1 MRPCISPGVGTR
13 EIARKLPCTTIFDPL
28 SVNSRLCL
36 LIKGITIRLERNR
49 EKPREKERERKRD
62 LTLNKNE
69 VKVESEHE
77 LPLTRVTNR
86 KFMFKEDHA
95 QSQK

>member
-1 MRPCISPGVGTR
+1 MT
-13 EIARKLPCTTIFDPL
+13 
-28 SVNSRLCL
+28 
-36 LIKGITIRLERNR
+36 
-49 EKPREKERERKRD
+49 ERERERD
-62 LTLNKNE
+62 LTLNKNQ